1 MNIEELEKLRKKAK
15 YSLILPGMIGVTL
28 GVTIFYCNQHIY
40 FGLASIFIGL
50 ILTLLLSKKPSEKYK
65 LAFKE
70 VYVLKALK
78 TIFTRLRYEPLNGIP
93 KNVIYNTGM
102 IKMGHR
108 YSSNDL
114 VIAMYKNIKII
125 QADVHIEER
134 RERRNSKGNR
144 ETYWV
149 TLFKGKWMIFD
160 FNKNFK
166 ANIQVKQKGFNN
178 SKITNW
184 WNEEKFKK
192 VEMEDQEFNKNF
204 TIYTQN
210 EHDAFYVLT
219 PSLMEKIKNLTKS
232 MNGKMMFCFI
242 DNKLHVGFSNGIDSF
257 EPNIFK
263 EIDEEKIIESLTK
276 DIKVVTSFV
285 DELDLDKDLFRR
297 EV

>member
-28 GVTIFYCNQHIY
+28 GVTIFYCGKYIY
-40 FGLASIFIGL
+40 IGLASIFIGL
-50 ILTLLLSKKPSEKYK
+50 LLTLLLSRKPSEKYK

-78 TIFTRLRYEPLNGIP
+78 QFFTKLRYEPLNGIP
-93 KNVIYNTGM
+93 KNIIYNTGM

-125 QADVHIEER
+125 QSDVHIEER

-184 WNEEKFKK
+184 WNEEKFRK
-192 VEMEDQEFNKNF
+192 VEMEDEEFNKKF
-204 TIYTQN
+204 KIYTQD

-219 PSLMEKIKNLTKS
+219 PSLMEKIKNLTKQI
-232 MNGKMMFCFI
+232 NGKIMLCFI
-242 DNKLHVGFSNGIDSF
+242 DNKLHVALQNGEDSF

-263 EIDEEKIIESLTK
+263 EINEQNIIENLTK

-285 DELDLDKDLFRR
+285 DKLDLDNDLFRR

>member
-15 YSLILPGMIGVTL
+15 YSLILPGIIGVTA
-28 GVTIFYCNQHIY
+28 GVTIFYCTQHIY
-40 FGLASIFIGL
+40 IALASIFIGL
-50 ILTLLLSKKPSEKYK
+50 VLTLILSKKPAEKYK
-65 LAFKE
+65 IAFKE

-78 TIFTRLRYEPLNGIP
+78 HIFTKLRYEPENGIP
-93 KNVIYNTGM
+93 RNVIYNTGM

-125 QADVHIEER
+125 QSDVHIEER
-134 RERRNSKGNR
+134 RERINSKGNR

-184 WNEEKFKK
+184 WNEEKFRK
-192 VEMEDQEFNKNF
+192 VEMEDQTFNRYF
-204 TIYTQN
+204 TVYTQD

-219 PSLMEKIKNLTKS
+219 PPLMEKIKNITNLI
-232 MNGKMMFCFI
+232 NGKIMLCFI
-242 DNKLHVGFSNGIDSF
+242 DNKLHVGLENGIDSF
-257 EPNIFK
+257 EPNIFD
-263 EIDEEKIIESLTK
+263 EINEEKIIESLIK